1 VEDRDGSARPAL
13 VPGRMVSRSHGEEAA
28 MGGVRAAGRVVP
40 AEHPQWKTGMAVR
53 GRLALP
59 VHW

>member
-1 VEDRDGSARPAL
+1 
-13 VPGRMVSRSHGEEAA
+13 

-53 GRLALP
+53 GRPALP
-59 VHW
+59 VHS